1 MAGSNVPLFSTSGEI
16 AANAAENPGSVQ
28 RTETVR
34 YFLLNIRHPDVVF
47 GEIIREGGVF
57 VVHKP
62 EYIML
67 VFS

>member
-1 MAGSNVPLFSTSGEI
+1 MYPLFSTSGEI
-16 AANAAENPGSVQ
+16 AANAAENPVSVQ
-28 RTETVR
+28 RTETAR

-47 GEIIREGGVF
+47 GEIIREGDVF
-57 VVHKP
+57 VIHKP